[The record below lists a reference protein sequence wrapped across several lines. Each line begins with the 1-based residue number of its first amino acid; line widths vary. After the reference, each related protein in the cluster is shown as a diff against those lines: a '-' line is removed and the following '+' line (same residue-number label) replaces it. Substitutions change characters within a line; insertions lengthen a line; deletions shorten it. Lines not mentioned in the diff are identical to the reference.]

1 LDKFDKYLP
10 VIKKFDPDYQFSWQI
25 STAIIEEQIEHRP
38 YLLDIGARDN
48 IRLKIHHQAAFG
60 VGLDLETEGEVY
72 SDDHNCFCLGTA
84 YQVPMR
90 DSSFDF
96 VTSRFTFEHL
106 QYPQQALAEIARV
119 LKPGGICLLETTNKY
134 NPLILAARMIPFF
147 IKKIIF
153 QRIFKENPS
162 GTYKT
167 YYQINTPKAFR
178 NVAAQ
183 VKNMKL
189 ERLYLINDIITESK
203 ILFTISFGL
212 YKLMKLF
219 GLNSL
224 YGNILAV
231 FRKVD

>member
-10 VIKKFDPDYQFSWQI
+10 IIKKFDPDYRFSWQI
-25 STAIIEEQIEHRP
+25 STAIIEEQIEYKP

-60 VGLDLETEGEVY
+60 LGLDVETEGEVY
-72 SDDHNCFCLGTA
+72 TDDHNCFCRGSA
-84 YQVPMR
+84 YQIPAQ
-90 DSSFDF
+90 DCTFDF

-106 QYPQQALAEIARV
+106 EYPKQALEEITRV
-119 LKPGGICLLETTNKY
+119 LKPGGLCLLETTNKN
-134 NPLILAARMIPFF
+134 NPLLMAARLIPFF
-147 IKKIIF
+147 IKKIIIRNVF
-153 QRIFKENPS
+153 RENPS

-167 YYQINTPKAFR
+167 YYQINTPRAFKSI
-178 NVAAQ
+178 ADGID
-183 VKNMKL
+183 KL
-189 ERLYLINDIITESK
+189 RLEQLYVVNDVICESK

-212 YKLMKLF
+212 YKLLKLC

-224 YGNILAV
+224 YGNILAT

>member
-1 LDKFDKYLP
+1 MDKFDKYLP

-25 STAIIEEQIEHRP
+25 STDIIEDQIAQKP

-72 SDDHNCFCLGTA
+72 TDDHNCFCKGST
-84 YQVPMR
+84 YQIPFQAN
-90 DSSFDF
+90 SFDF

-106 QYPQQALAEIARV
+106 EYPDQALIEIARV
-119 LKPGGICLLETTNKY
+119 MKPGGICLLETTNKN
-134 NPLILAARMIPFF
+134 NPLLIAAGLIPFF
-147 IKKIIF
+147 IKKIIIKK
-153 QRIFKENPS
+153 IFKENPS

-167 YYQINTPKAFR
+167 YYKINTPQAF
-178 NVAAQ
+178 NHIAAGI
-183 VKNMKL
+183 KNLKL
-189 ERLYLINDIITESK
+189 EQLYVVNDVICESK

-212 YKLMKLF
+212 YKLIKL
-219 GLNSL
+219 LSLKSL

-231 FRKVD
+231 LRKID